1 MKKSDKFTDKL
12 IDKLIDKL
20 TNNIASMV
28 YIIILIISLPFICY
42 YFYYYYYSMS
52 KRRKVNVK
60 ERMRIL
66 TELYTLVVD
75 IAKQNK
81 VKPFL
86 LFGSLLGQQRNNNI
100 ICYDFDF
107 DMGILSTSFN
117 KLYTALKEKI
127 NPDKYSITLIDNFFL
142 GKHIHIIDKKTSL
155 NLDIDVYEKQPN
167 GSFKRGLNYFCF
179 LYAKYIL
186 KQCNKRYIP
195 HDWLLPLRS
204 VSFLGKNV
212 HIPNKPDALLECE
225 YGKNYL
231 TPDHTCNKACTK
243 CVKI

>member
-1 MKKSDKFTDKL
+1 MKKSDKFIDKFTDKF
-12 IDKLIDKL
+12 
-20 TNNIASMV
+20 TNNMV
-28 YIIILIISLPFICY
+28 LIVLYLIILIISLPMIGY
-42 YFYYYYYSMS
+42 YFYYYYYSMP

-107 DMGILSTSFN
+107 DMGILSTAFN
-117 KLYTALKEKI
+117 KLYAALKEKI

-142 GKHIHIIDKKTSL
+142 GKHMHIIDKKTSL